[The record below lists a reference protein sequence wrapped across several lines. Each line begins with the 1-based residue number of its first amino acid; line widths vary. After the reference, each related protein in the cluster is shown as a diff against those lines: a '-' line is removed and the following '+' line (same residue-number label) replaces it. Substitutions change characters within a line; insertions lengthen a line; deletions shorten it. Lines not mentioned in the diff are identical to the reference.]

1 MLEVNL
7 RACKVVSN
15 EKLCDRGIRY
25 KRLRELE
32 AYSKRRFLSSEL
44 GGLCHELV
52 SSLRRH

>member
-1 MLEVNL
+1 MLEVDL
-7 RACKVVSN
+7 RACKVVS
-15 EKLCDRGIRY
+15 KLCYRGIRR
-25 KRLRELE
+25 KRLGELQ